1 MPFSMRQRLSDPC
14 SRGMGR
20 HGKRFF
26 LNIRIQSMISMTERI
41 DPIIIRAPQAND
53 IKLINAYDELP
64 GERRL
69 EFQRGELTVAD
80 YEDNKAVGFITMS
93 NEFLNRSL
101 ISVLCV
107 SECFRR
113 KGVARAL
120 MDYVCRSSRLPCIYL
135 CTEASNRRMIAL
147 LVSAGWLEVG
157 HVDEFSFDGERE
169 LIFRR
174 GALPCT

>member
-1 MPFSMRQRLSDPC
+1 MTA
-14 SRGMGR
+14 
-20 HGKRFF
+20 
-26 LNIRIQSMISMTERI
+26 RIA
-41 DPIIIRAPQAND
+41 PIIIRAPQVND
-53 IKLINAYDELP
+53 IKLIQAYDEFP
-64 GERRL
+64 GERHL
-69 EFQRGELTVAD
+69 DFQRGELTVAD
-80 YEDNKAVGFITMS
+80 YDNNKAVGFITVS

-120 MDYVCRSSRLPCIYL
+120 IDHVCRSSRLPCIYL
-135 CTEASNRRMIAL
+135 CTEASNHGMIGL

-157 HVDEFSFDGERE
+157 HVNEFSFDGERE